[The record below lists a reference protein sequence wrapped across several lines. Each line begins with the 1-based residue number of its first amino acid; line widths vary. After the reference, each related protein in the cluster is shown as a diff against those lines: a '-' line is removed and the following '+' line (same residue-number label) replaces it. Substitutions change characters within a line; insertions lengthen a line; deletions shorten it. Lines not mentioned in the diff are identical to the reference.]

1 MNSEAPHMDSDS
13 SDYVYQFTTSP
24 VDWYAARASGLYRST
39 DQGASWKSIYVSL
52 ELPDPLPTLCVAAP
66 IGPDDHPYIF
76 AGLNGGLLRSI
87 DGGETWESTPQPS
100 PSPIFSSLVPSPD
113 FAQDGTLF
121 AGTLGCGVL
130 IYKSYGSKLSMWNF
144 GLLDHEILCLEV
156 SPNFI
161 EDRTIFAGAQ
171 SGLFLSTNGG
181 RSWTDIDLPVGYEP
195 VLCLA
200 ISPDFAKD
208 GLLYAGTESK
218 GILCSSDCGKKW
230 KLLGEEVLT
239 KPINSIL
246 LGPQFPKTP
255 DLLIVH
261 GDAPLFSSDGGHS
274 WELWRTDRLGSLD
287 VSVILAP
294 EGFGDGVLAAVGL
307 FDGGIRLTS

>member
-1 MNSEAPHMDSDS
+1 MNSEASPIDSDS
-13 SDYVYQFTTSP
+13 NDYVYQFTTSP
-24 VDWYAARASGLYRST
+24 VGWYAACGSGLYRST
-39 DQGASWKSIYVSL
+39 DKGASWKSAYVSL
-52 ELPDPLPTLCVAAP
+52 EFQGPLLTLCVAAP
-66 IGPDDHPYIF
+66 TGPDEHPYVF
-76 AGLNGGLLRSI
+76 AGLNGGLLRST
-87 DGGETWESTPQPS
+87 DGGETWESALQPS
-100 PSPIFSSLVPSPD
+100 PSPIFSSLAPSPD

-130 IYKSYGSKLSMWNF
+130 IYKSHGSQLSMWNF
-144 GLLDHEILCLEV
+144 GLLDHDILCLGV

-161 EDRTIFAGAQ
+161 EDHTIFAGAQ
-171 SGLFLSTNGG
+171 SGLFLSTNSG

-195 VLCLA
+195 VLCLV

-208 GLLYAGTESK
+208 DLLYAGTESK
-218 GILCSSDCGKKW
+218 GILCSSDYGKEW
-230 KLLGEEVLT
+230 ELLGEGVLT

-261 GDAPLFSSDGGHS
+261 GDDPLFSSDGGHS
-274 WELWRTDRLGSLD
+274 WEPWRNDSLGRLD
-287 VSVILAP
+287 VSAILAQ

>member
-1 MNSEAPHMDSDS
+1 MNNEAPPMDSDS
-13 SDYVYQFTTSP
+13 NDYVYQFATSLD
-24 VDWYAARASGLYRST
+24 DWYAACASSLYRSS
-39 DQGASWKSIYVSL
+39 DQGASWKSAYASL
-52 ELPDPLPTLCVAAP
+52 ELKDPLSTLCVVAP
-66 IGPDDHPYIF
+66 IGPEEQPYVF
-76 AGLNGGLLRSI
+76 AGLNGGLLRST
-87 DGGETWESTPQPS
+87 DGGETWESAPQPS

-130 IYKSYGSKLSMWNF
+130 IYKSYGSQLSMWNF

-161 EDRTIFAGAQ
+161 EDHTIFAGAQ

-181 RSWTDIDLPVGYEP
+181 RSWRDIDLPVGYEP

-200 ISPDFAKD
+200 ISPDITRD

-218 GILCSSDCGKKW
+218 GILCSSDFGKKW
-230 KLLGEEVLT
+230 KLLDEGVLT

-246 LGPQFPKTP
+246 LSPKYPKSP

-261 GDAPLFSSDGGHS
+261 GDDPLQSLDGGHS
-274 WELWRTDRLGSLD
+274 WEPWRTDSLGSLD
-287 VSVILAP
+287 VSAILAP
-294 EGFGDGVLAAVGL
+294 EGFGNGVLAAVGL
-307 FDGGIRLTS
+307 FDGGIILTL